1 VVTFSSAEATL
12 AQFLKERR
20 SMSMKIVKSQT
31 TERSIARIET
41 LVKQIDYG
49 EKNRADATNPGHG
62 SLN

>member
-1 VVTFSSAEATL
+1 
-12 AQFLKERR
+12 
-20 SMSMKIVKSQT
+20 MKIVKSQT